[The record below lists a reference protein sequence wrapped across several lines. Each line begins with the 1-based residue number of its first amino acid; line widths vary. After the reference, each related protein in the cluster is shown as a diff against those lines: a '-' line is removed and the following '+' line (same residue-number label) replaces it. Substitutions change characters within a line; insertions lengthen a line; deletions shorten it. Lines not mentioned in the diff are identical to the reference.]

1 MGMPE
6 KTASE
11 LLTELA
17 QRAKGAEEAAAA
29 ARARDRAA
37 LEARRDAIETSI
49 DESEAELADSAEE
62 AKSKWGQMQS
72 TLHKSFGEKRAEMK
86 ADLEAQR
93 ASRDAKRA
101 IRRADKAESDAVM
114 AVGLALDAIE
124 NAEYEVIDAV
134 LARAEADEL
143 APA

>member
-1 MGMPE
+1 MPD
-6 KTASE
+6 KTPSE
-11 LLTELA
+11 LLSELA
-17 QRAKGAEEAAAA
+17 QRAREADESAAA
-29 ARARDRAA
+29 ARAKNRAA
-37 LEARRDAIETSI
+37 LEARRDAIENSI
-49 DESEAELADSAEE
+49 DQSKAELAHNAQE
-62 AKSKWGQMQS
+62 AKSKWGQMQG
-72 TLHKSFGEKRAEMK
+72 TLHKNFADKRVK
-86 ADLEAQR
+86 IKTDLDAQR

-101 IRRADKAESDAVM
+101 VRRADDAESEAVL

>member
-1 MGMPE
+1 VPDE
-6 KTASE
+6 TPSE
-11 LLTELA
+11 LLSELA
-17 QRAKGAEEAAAA
+17 RTAKEAEESAAA
-29 ARARDRAA
+29 ARAKNRAA
-37 LEARRDAIETSI
+37 LEARRDAIVTSI
-49 DESEAELADSAEE
+49 DQSKAEVAGNAEE

-72 TLHKSFGEKRAEMK
+72 TLHKNFADKRAEIK
-86 ADLEAQR
+86 AELDAQR

-101 IRRADKAESDAVM
+101 VRRADNAESEAVL

>member
-1 MGMPE
+1 MPD
-6 KTASE
+6 KTPSE

-17 QRAKGAEEAAAA
+17 QRAKDAEESAAA
-29 ARARDRAA
+29 ARAKNHAA
-37 LEARRDAIETSI
+37 LEARRDALETSI
-49 DESEAELADSAEE
+49 DQSKTELVGNSEQAR
-62 AKSKWGQMQS
+62 SKWLEMQS
-72 TLHKSFGEKRAEMK
+72 ALHKNFADKRAQMK
-86 ADLEAQR
+86 ADLDAQK
-93 ASRDAKRA
+93 ASIDAKRA
-101 IRRADKAESDAVM
+101 VRRADHAESEAVL